1 MLVEGC
7 CALRWKALEAFVAA
21 FAPVVGKPTY
31 EASFKFIIA
40 QQIRHQITVVANSEN
55 EARTI
60 ALAETRQTSRRPRWL
75 APLEI
80 LAHEQTPGACQVI
93 AVQRLPPPPSDDDRM
108 WPPLMMP

>member
-1 MLVEGC
+1 LLQQGRR
-7 CALRWKALEAFVAA
+7 ALSWKALEAFVAA

-31 EASFKFIIA
+31 KARFKFIIA
-40 QQIRHQITVVANSEN
+40 QQIRHQIIVAANSEN

-60 ALAETRQTSRRPRWL
+60 ALAEARKISRWPRWL

-80 LAHEQTPGACQVI
+80 LAHEQASGAFLVT
-93 AVQRLPPPPSDDDRM
+93 AVERLPPPPSDDDLM

>member
-1 MLVEGC
+1 MLVEGR

-40 QQIRHQITVVANSEN
+40 QQIRHQITVAANSEN

-80 LAHEQTPGACQVI
+80 LAHEQTPGACQVT
-93 AVQRLPPPPSDDDRM
+93 AVQRLPPPSDDDLM

>member
-1 MLVEGC
+1 LPEQGRRAVS
-7 CALRWKALEAFVAA
+7 WKALEA

-31 EASFKFIIA
+31 KASFKFTIA
-40 QQIRHQITVVANSEN
+40 QQIRHRVTVAANSEN

-60 ALAETRQTSRRPRWL
+60 ALAEARRTSRWRLWL

-80 LAHEQTPGACQVI
+80 LAHEQAPGAYQVTT
-93 AVQRLPPPPSDDDRM
+93 VERLPPPSSDGDLM

>member
-1 MLVEGC
+1 VLVEGR

-31 EASFKFIIA
+31 KARFKFIIA
-40 QQIRHQITVVANSEN
+40 QQIRHQITVAANTEN

-60 ALAETRQTSRRPRWL
+60 ALAEARQTSRGRRWL

-80 LAHEQTPGACQVI
+80 LAHEQTPGACQVT
-93 AVQRLPPPPSDDDRM
+93 AVERLPPPPSDDDLM
-108 WPPLMMP
+108 WPPLVMP